1 MKTDN
6 SKYLV
11 RPKDYA
17 IFEVDYT
24 NGCYRCF
31 SDKYKRNRFHA
42 YAHFTYKNLTEGYG
56 FLPISKEDIP
66 KYEKLAHTY
75 WGIMIKYTEPDG
87 HGGNKGK
94 DNLTF
99 GEMEFLGI

>member
-1 MKTDN
+1 MTKK

-11 RPKDYA
+11 RPDDYT

-24 NGCYRCF
+24 NGCYRCL

-42 YAHFTYKNLTEGYG
+42 YEHFTYKNLTEN
-56 FLPISKEDIP
+56 FKFFSITKEEIP
-66 KYEKLAHTY
+66 EYETLNNLYHKILNKYHEN
-75 WGIMIKYTEPDG
+75 DG
-87 HGGNKGK
+87 HGGIKGI

-99 GEMEFLGI
+99 GEREFLGI

>member
-1 MKTDN
+1 MKTPK

-11 RPKDYA
+11 RPKDYT

-42 YAHFTYKNLTEGYG
+42 YKHFTFENLTQNYG
-56 FLPISKEDIP
+56 FLPITEADIP
-66 KYEKLAHTY
+66 TYKKLAHTY
-75 WGIMIKYTEPDG
+75 WDIMKKYTESDG
-87 HGGNKGK
+87 HGGCKGT

-99 GEMEFLGI
+99 GEMEFLGL